1 MQILAEMSLPFA
13 KMIPIDCS
21 RHSPCIELACTDR
34 GAGEALILIHGLGGS
49 GRSWRHQIEELSPAY
64 RVIAMDLRGHGQSGY
79 RSEEAISIRSL
90 ADDVISLLHGLGIE
104 QGHFC
109 GHSLGGMIVLEIYVR
124 AGSVMRS
131 LILADTTAFFPPPH
145 ILGEFL
151 SRFDHLDMPAWAR
164 FMAPR
169 LLRRGAPAA
178 LTEEV
183 VETISAASRAVYRQ
197 ALIAAFQADYRW
209 LLSVIDLP
217 TLTLVGEE
225 DQATPW
231 GYARYL
237 QSRIRNSSLQVVP
250 KAGHLSHQENPQEF
264 HRQLRAHLKRCEMST
279 AAREPGSTK

>member
-1 MQILAEMSLPFA
+1 MQALAEMSRQFA

-21 RHSPCIELACTDR
+21 RHSPCIELAYADR
-34 GAGEALILIHGLGGS
+34 GAGEALILIHGLGGN
-49 GRSWRHQIEELSPAY
+49 SWSWGQQIEELSQAY
-64 RVIAMDLRGHGQSGY
+64 RVIAMDLRGHGQSGH
-79 RSEEAISIRSL
+79 RSEEAINIRAF
-90 ADDVISLLHGLGIE
+90 ADDIMALLQGLGIE

-109 GHSLGGMIVLEIYVR
+109 GHSLGGMISLEIFVR
-124 AGSVMRS
+124 SGSLMES

-169 LLRRGAPAA
+169 LLRRGAPTA

-209 LLSVIDLP
+209 LLSLIDLP
-217 TLTLVGEE
+217 TLILVGEE

-264 HRQLRAHLKRCEMST
+264 NRQLRAHLKRCEKST
-279 AAREPGSTK
+279 AAREPIPTE

>member
-1 MQILAEMSLPFA
+1 MGEMIPAIA
-13 KMIPIDCS
+13 KKMPIDCS
-21 RHSPCIELACTDR
+21 RHSPCIDLAYTDR
-34 GAGEALILIHGLGGS
+34 GAGEALILIHGLGGNCW
-49 GRSWRHQIEELSPAY
+49 SWGQQIEELSQAY
-64 RVIAMDLRGHGQSGY
+64 RVIALDLRGHGQSGY

-109 GHSLGGMIVLEIYVR
+109 GHSLGGMIVLEIWVR
-124 AGSVMRS
+124 AGSLMRS

-145 ILGEFL
+145 LLEEFL
-151 SRFDHLDMPAWAR
+151 RQFDHLEMPAWAG

-209 LLSVIDLP
+209 LLPLIDLP
-217 TLTLVGEE
+217 TLVLVGEE
-225 DQATPW
+225 DQAMPL
-231 GYARYL
+231 GFARFL
-237 QSRIRNSSLQVVP
+237 QSQIRNSSLQVVP
-250 KAGHLSHQENPQEF
+250 QAGHLPHQENPQEF
-264 HRQLRAHLKRCEMST
+264 NRQLRLHLKRMRDSQ
-279 AAREPGSTK
+279 